1 MPKTKKDQGR
11 NFRKVNLISKS
22 GERVSGTRKRQRPE
36 QNASEKK
43 IVKNTKQI
51 MGIPAQVTKGS
62 NGMKAKCDTLMSDVS
77 TMSRVDSLF

>member
-43 IVKNTKQI
+43 NCQKY
-51 MGIPAQVTKGS
+51 
-62 NGMKAKCDTLMSDVS
+62 KADHGYTCPSD
-77 TMSRVDSLF
+77 